1 MAEEESVRS
10 KRRVPRHRMRVPA
23 CLSYDSSTTGLSFI
37 VLLQYC
43 PSYLE
48 LLR

>member
-23 CLSYDSSTTGLSFI
+23 CLSYDSSTVLSFI